1 MRPYRSVTDLVL
13 LALSSVSTLAWCWG
27 AYAIVRTTREVP
39 RLGDDDSP
47 EPTAWP
53 TVSLI
58 IAARDEADDV
68 EAALRARLDDGYPAL
83 EVVAVNDRS
92 TDETG
97 AILDRIAAEDPRL
110 KVIHVDTLPDGWLG
124 KLHAMHRGVEAS
136 TGEWVLLSDADVH
149 FAPGT
154 LRRVLAACAARGLD
168 HFSALPTFRPQRPML
183 DAVINVF
190 GRNLILAGRLWAVT
204 DPKSDAAVG
213 GGLFNLFR
221 REAYRR
227 TQGLPWLKLEVADD
241 VALAQMLKA
250 SGARTA
256 VYDCIGWISLDFYPS
271 VRGFV
276 LGVEKNSFA
285 VLGRYSIARLIAT
298 SALLL
303 AIDFGWLAGLALPW
317 PAARLVAAVT
327 GAAMVVVSAAAVWRM
342 GRKLSRVPLLP
353 LATLVFVYAAMRGG
367 IMSLRRGGVMW
378 RGTLYETR
386 LLREGSRLR
395 IP

>member
-1 MRPYRSVTDLVL
+1 MNLVL
-13 LALSSVSTLAWCWG
+13 LAVSTLAWCWG
-27 AYAIVRTTREVP
+27 AYAIARTAREVP
-39 RLGDDDSP
+39 RLGDDESP
-47 EPTAWP
+47 EPATWP

-68 EAALRARLDDGYPAL
+68 EAALRARLNDGYPAL

-92 TDETG
+92 TDATG

-110 KVIHVDTLPDGWLG
+110 KVIHLDELPEGWLG

-154 LRRVLAACAARGLD
+154 LRRVLAACTARGLD
-168 HFSALPTFRPQRPML
+168 HFGALPTFRPQRPML
-183 DAVINVF
+183 DAVIDVF
-190 GRNLILAGRLWAVT
+190 GRNLILAGRLWAVS
-204 DPKSDAAVG
+204 DPRSDAAVG

-227 TQGLPWLKLEVADD
+227 TAGLPWLKLEVADD

-271 VRGFV
+271 VRAFV
-276 LGVEKNSFA
+276 HGVEKNSFA
-285 VLGRYSIARLIAT
+285 VLGRYSMARLTAT

-303 AIDFGWLAGLALPW
+303 AIEFGWLAGLALPW

-327 GAAMVVVSAAAVWRM
+327 GALMVGVSAAAVWRM
-342 GRKLSRVPLLP
+342 GRRLSRVPLLP

-367 IMSLRRGGVMW
+367 ILSLLRGGVVW